1 MDTKLTQ
8 SSLLLMLTVFIFTRK
23 PWRSWSTEETLKIS
37 MFYFYL
43 MFLDIIWQSLF
54 YSANWLFFFLIWM
67 KLQNT
72 HNKNGLSSII
82 RSENDEN
89 SASGFDPFG
98 SPFGPEGVPPE
109 INFPNPV
116 HAEQYR
122 KIREK
127 AKNSPPLPYLSAT
140 QLSRQPTNPRPSGA
154 SPGNSSP
161 SQGPPAQSGGTS
173 SNPPAGAAGNGTQ
186 AGQQVAR
193 APSVTPNT
201 TTAATPSTKTTTTID
216 ASATASKNKTGIT

>member
-1 MDTKLTQ
+1 
-8 SSLLLMLTVFIFTRK
+8 
-23 PWRSWSTEETLKIS
+23 
-37 MFYFYL
+37 
-43 MFLDIIWQSLF
+43 
-54 YSANWLFFFLIWM
+54 M

-72 HNKNGLSSII
+72 RNTNGLSSII

-140 QLSRQPTNPRPSGA
+140 QLSRATNPRPSA
-154 SPGNSSP
+154 GNSSP

-186 AGQQVAR
+186 AGQQEAR

-201 TTAATPSTKTTTTID
+201 TTAATPSTKTTTTTD

>member
-1 MDTKLTQ
+1 
-8 SSLLLMLTVFIFTRK
+8 
-23 PWRSWSTEETLKIS
+23 
-37 MFYFYL
+37 
-43 MFLDIIWQSLF
+43 
-54 YSANWLFFFLIWM
+54 M

-72 HNKNGLSSII
+72 RNKNGLSSII

-140 QLSRQPTNPRPSGA
+140 QLSRATNPRPSGA
-154 SPGNSSP
+154 SAGNSSP

-186 AGQQVAR
+186 AGQQEAR

-201 TTAATPSTKTTTTID
+201 TTAATPSTKTTTTTD